1 MEQAI
6 EKGKV
11 FTIAIRREDKELN
24 FLEKG
29 VQFFFY
35 DIIFTKRVCRKNRK
49 ITIFRIFSNT
59 T

>member
-1 MEQAI
+1 MKHAI

-11 FTIAIRREDKELN
+11 FAIAFRREDKELN

-35 DIIFTKRVCRKNRK
+35 DIIFTKIRSLDV
-49 ITIFRIFSNT
+49 
-59 T
+59 